1 MRSILELHHKTVIT
15 FTGFFVSVTG
25 WFLWCLFLSGMYPL
39 KAGKDI
45 VRNAFLHNF
54 GRQLSWWATLL
65 LALAALI
72 VMDLVVQS
80 VRRVYWPTDQDLM
93 QRVEKDEQARRAL
106 FEGFAGDGVAGGLAC
121 GEDIEMQDIE
131 VGDFGA
137 DKSRGGERA

>member
-1 MRSILELHHKTVIT
+1 
-15 FTGFFVSVTG
+15 
-25 WFLWCLFLSGMYPL
+25 MYPL

-93 QRVEKDEQARRAL
+93 QRVEKDEQARQAL
-106 FEGFAGDGVAGGLAC
+106 YEGFAGDADGVAGGLAC
-121 GEDIEMQDIE
+121 GEDIEMQDIG

-137 DKSRGGERA
+137 DKSRGKERA